1 MCILGDTGR
10 NFGAGMSGGIAYVYT
25 FPPYNLIRDR
35 SDSQLQSEVD
45 GIFDEKS
52 SHDESLIRKLEH
64 RFKSTFARKTN
75 PETIELFSLDSG
87 AKFDVSRNTDDMTK
101 IGVFESEEDEVKT
114 LLLEFIRETGSVVAK
129 DILKHWK
136 IARRFF
142 VKVFPIE
149 YQRATSGQAKPIPTP
164 AVVEA
169 EVEKKPKTVGDIED
183 MFGAKTVLD
192 KTRGFMK
199 YPRIKG
205 YYRDV
210 KTRMND
216 WSEVYDVDKIKG
228 EVQVQAT
235 RCMDCGIPFCQSN
248 STGCPLGNMIPAF
261 NDLVYKDNWK
271 DAVLTLLQTN
281 NFPEFTGRVCP
292 APCEGSCVLG
302 INSDPVAIKSIE
314 LSISEVGFERE
325 YIQNV
330 IKDKMSTVSKSGFRV
345 AVVGSG
351 PAGLA
356 AAAQLALAG
365 HSITVFDRQPLAGGL
380 LQYGIPSMKLQ
391 KSVIERRV
399 ELMKSVQGIDFRQ
412 GADVGSADYPVQRV
426 LDEGFD
432 AIALCVGATW
442 PRDLRIPG
450 RAEAKGIH
458 FAMEYLG
465 SGRQGEFRDRHE
477 SLTAKGKKVLV
488 IGGGDT
494 GCDCIGTAL
503 REGAESVIAF
513 EILPEPPAERDASNP
528 WPQWP
533 KIFRVDYGHDE
544 VKLKTGSDPRLY
556 QISSKEFVLGD
567 DGQVRGVKANEVEW
581 TQKPDGNWSMSVK
594 EEEKFF
600 AADLV
605 LLAMGFLGP
614 EKYLAEGLSLN
625 LDPRTNVITTCKPDT
640 SLEWMDE
647 GAKTYFVRDKTF
659 AGGDCRRGQSLVVHA
674 INEGR
679 QTARA
684 VDLYLRHRKRQSQ
697 MKVQVKCSV
706 ESELAASGGIILP
719 AATPSST

>member
-1 MCILGDTGR
+1 
-10 NFGAGMSGGIAYVYT
+10 MSGGIAYVYT

-35 SDSQLQSEVD
+35 GDAQLQAEVD
-45 GIFDEKS
+45 GIFDDEKA
-52 SHDESLIRKLEH
+52 SHEDALIQKLEN
-64 RFKSTFARKTN
+64 RFKSSFGRKTN
-75 PETIELFSLDSG
+75 PETIELYSLDTG
-87 AKFDVSRNTDDMTK
+87 AKFDVKSNTNDMTK
-101 IGVFESEEDEVKT
+101 IGVFENEEDEVKS

-136 IARRFF
+136 ITRRFF

-149 YQRATSGQAKPIPTP
+149 YQRATAGNAKPITAPVVVPEP
-164 AVVEA
+164 AAA
-169 EVEKKPKTVGDIED
+169 EEEKKSAKTVGDIED

-192 KTRGFMK
+192 KTRGFLK

-205 YYRDV
+205 YYRDT
-210 KTRMND
+210 KKRIND
-216 WSEVYDVDKIKG
+216 WSEVYDIPKIRS
-228 EVQVQAT
+228 EVKVQAT

-248 STGCPLGNMIPAF
+248 STGCPLGNMIPSF
-261 NDLVYKDNWK
+261 NDLVHKENWK

-330 IKDKMSTVSKSGFRV
+330 IRDKMSATTRSGFRV

-365 HSITVFDRQPLAGGL
+365 HSVTVFDRQPLAGGL

-391 KSVIERRV
+391 KNVIERRI
-399 ELMKSVQGIDFRQ
+399 ELMKNVQGIDFRQ
-412 GADVGSADYPVQRV
+412 GVDVGSAEYPVQKV

-465 SGRQGEFRDRHE
+465 NGRQGEYRDRHE

-513 EILPEPPAERDASNP
+513 EILPEPPVGRDASNP

-544 VKLKTGSDPRLY
+544 VKLRTGSDPRLY
-556 QISSKEFVLGD
+556 QISSKEFVLGE
-567 DGQVRGVKANEVEW
+567 DGQVKGVKANEVEW

-594 EEEKFF
+594 EDEKFF
-600 AADLV
+600 EADLV

-614 EKYLAEGLSLN
+614 EKYLAEGLSLD
-625 LDPRTNVITTCKPDT
+625 LDPRTNVITTCTDA
-640 SLEWMDE
+640 SHEWLDE
-647 GAKTYFVRDKTF
+647 GSRTYFVRDKIF

-679 QTARA
+679 QTGRA
-684 VDLYLRHRKRQSQ
+684 VDLYLRHKKRQSN

-719 AATPSST
+719 ATTPSSS